1 VLQIALD
8 VEPAD
13 YETFLW
19 AEGDPDTIWPAFRQD
34 ALIISEPLALK
45 RNLSVGDTFVLQTDR
60 GDIAMPIAGIFYDYG
75 TELGVIMMPIE
86 RYRQLYDDT
95 ALSSLGIYVA
105 PDVDSEQMVTTIQA
119 QFPDTALNVR
129 SNRTLRETSI
139 EILDRTFAI
148 TNVLQ
153 LLATIVAFVGILAAL
168 TAMQLER
175 LREFGMLRAIGLD
188 PRQLWQLVLAET
200 GLMGLVAG
208 LVAIPFGTAMA
219 MALIFVI
226 NRISFGWT
234 LQFAW
239 QPEIYLQAVV
249 TAVVAALLAGV
260 LPAWRI
266 ARIAPAFALREE

>member
-1 VLQIALD
+1 MAL
-8 VEPAD
+8 
-13 YETFLW
+13 
-19 AEGDPDTIWPAFRQD
+19 
-34 ALIISEPLALK
+34 
-45 RNLSVGDTFVLQTDR
+45 
-60 GDIAMPIAGIFYDYG
+60 M
-75 TELGVIMMPIE
+75 
-86 RYRQLYDDT
+86 
-95 ALSSLGIYVA
+95 
-105 PDVDSEQMVTTIQA
+105 
-119 QFPDTALNVR
+119 VR
-129 SNRTLRETSI
+129 SNRTLRESSVA
-139 EILDRTFAI
+139 ILDRTFAV

-188 PRQLWQLVLAET
+188 PRQLWQLVLSET

-208 LVAIPFGTAMA
+208 VIAIPLGTFMA

-239 QPEIYLQAVV
+239 QPAIYGQAVL
-249 TAVVAALLAGV
+249 TALLAALLAGV

-266 ARIAPAFALREE
+266 ARVPPAFALREE